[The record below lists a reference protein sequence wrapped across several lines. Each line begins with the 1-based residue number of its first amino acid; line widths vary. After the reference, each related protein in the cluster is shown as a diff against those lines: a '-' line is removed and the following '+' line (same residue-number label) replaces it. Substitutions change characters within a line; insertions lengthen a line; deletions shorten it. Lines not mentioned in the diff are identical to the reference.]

1 MTDVT
6 SKAPGATNA
15 AGEAPP
21 RPDLSR
27 IGKVAS
33 GAAEG
38 EHGDGSGD
46 GGFNWS
52 SLAVTLA
59 AVAFFAYE
67 KPLLLVI
74 VVPFAVMAVLTQI
87 GRDELAKRAG
97 AVAMLIS
104 TVFLAVLYPWLLA
117 IIVALVVMIFLHE
130 LGHYVMAKRAGMKV
144 TEFFLGFGPRIWS
157 TQRGETEYGIKAIP
171 AGAYVKIIGMS
182 NLDEVPPEDEGRT
195 YRQKSFGQRF
205 GVAVAGSTM
214 HFILALGLIFV
225 ALVAVGQP
233 GGTLDANAQ
242 AKQWR
247 IDTITPGSGAAAAG
261 LRSGDRIT
269 AIGGQKI
276 ATFDDLRPATRS
288 RIGQTVPVTYVR
300 DGRTAAADL
309 TIKPF
314 YSWYLDR
321 VVPGSPLAKA
331 GLKPGDQLTSIA
343 GTDTRSTRD
352 LSGLLRKIDGT
363 TVPVTYEEGRGHP
376 NNGGQTHQIEVEAT
390 SILLVGNEGYVGVSS
405 KAPPTERVGALRG
418 LVRAPAEFVNYGKLS
433 MVALGDFFTPN
444 GISDFTGQVTNA
456 RADRAAA
463 KTITG
468 TTGTASEA
476 KLLKRGSAAGP
487 GQNRLMSIV
496 GVAQVGSNV
505 GQIDPGSL
513 LVLFALVNL
522 SIGVINLTPL
532 LPFDGGHVLIACYEK
547 VQELRLRQR
556 RYFTDVSRLLP
567 LTYVVVVALVL
578 LGLSTV
584 YLDIANPLT
593 AG

>member
-1 MTDVT
+1 MTDST
-6 SKAPGATNA
+6 YGAPGATNA

-21 RPDLSR
+21 RPDMSR

-33 GAAEG
+33 GAADA
-38 EHGDGSGD
+38 EHDKD
-46 GGFNWS
+46 PDTPGFNWS
-52 SLAVTLA
+52 SLAVTMA
-59 AVAFFAYE
+59 VVAFTAYD
-67 KPLLLVI
+67 KPLLLVM
-74 VVPFAVMAVLTQI
+74 VVPFAGMAVCTLF
-87 GRDELAKRAG
+87 GREQLAKRVG
-97 AVAMLIS
+97 AAALVIS
-104 TVFLAVLYPWLLA
+104 IVFVAVLYPWLLA
-117 IIVALVVMIFLHE
+117 IIGALVAMIFLHE

-157 TQRGETEYGIKAIP
+157 VQRGETEYGIKAIP

-214 HFILALGLIFV
+214 HFLLALGLIFV

-233 GGTLDANAQ
+233 AGTLDPNAQ
-242 AKQWR
+242 AREWR

-269 AIGGQKI
+269 AIGGQRI
-276 ATFDDLRPATRS
+276 GNFSDLRPATKS
-288 RIGQTVPVTYVR
+288 RVGQTVPVTYVR
-300 DGRTAAADL
+300 SGRTTTTDL
-309 TIKPF
+309 TVTPF
-314 YSWYLDR
+314 YSWFLDR
-321 VVPGSPLAKA
+321 VLPGSALAKA
-331 GLKPGDQLTSIA
+331 GLRPGDQVTSIA
-343 GTDTRSTRD
+343 GTSTRSIRD
-352 LSGLLRKIDGT
+352 LGPLLRKVEGT
-363 TVPVTYEEGRGHP
+363 TVPITYQDRAERRHEVK
-376 NNGGQTHQIEVEAT
+376 VEAT
-390 SILLVGNEGYVGVSS
+390 SVLLVGNEGYVGVSS
-405 KAPPTERVGALRG
+405 KAPPTERLSVLRG
-418 LVRAPAEFVNYGKLS
+418 VVRTPAEFANYGKLS
-433 MVALGDFFTPN
+433 MVALGNFFTPH
-444 GISDFTGQVTNA
+444 GVSDFAGQVTNA
-456 RADRAAA
+456 RTDRAAS

-468 TTGTASEA
+468 TTGTTSQAI
-476 KLLKRGSAAGP
+476 LLKRGSAAGP
-487 GQNRLMSIV
+487 DQNRLMSIV
-496 GVAQVGSNV
+496 GVAQFGSSIGRV
-505 GQIDPGSL
+505 DPGAL

-547 VQELRLRQR
+547 VQELRLRRR

-567 LTYVVVVALVL
+567 LTYVVVILLVL